1 MATDQDVVRRVLA
14 GDTEAFRVLVER
26 HADRLHG
33 VLVRLLAD
41 PQAAAEVAQ
50 DTLVKAYRR
59 LASYRG
65 EASFGTWLIQIGV
78 HEARDR
84 HRRTQRRGD
93 AGIVSLE
100 AVRGENPHG
109 WEAAAA
115 RDRADPLDHAQTAE
129 AWRLLEE
136 ELCGLPP
143 AFREVFTLRHLEEL
157 DYPDIAR
164 ITGDSIGTLK
174 VRVHRARLLL
184 RERMRARGY
193 QPDAAGPARDGPPVR
208 RRKGS

>member
-1 MATDQDVVRRVLA
+1 MTTDQDVVRQVLA

-33 VLVRLLAD
+33 VLMRILAD

-65 EASFGTWLIQIGV
+65 EAAFGTWLIQIGV

-84 HRRTQRRGD
+84 HRTHRRRD
-93 AGIVSLE
+93 NAGIVSLE
-100 AVRGENPHG
+100 AVRAADPHG
-109 WEAAAA
+109 WEAGAA
-115 RDRADPLDHAQTAE
+115 RDRDDPLDHAQTAE
-129 AWRLLEE
+129 AWRLLQE
-136 ELCGLPP
+136 ELAGLPAP
-143 AFREVFTLRHLEEL
+143 FREVFTLRHLEEL
-157 DYPDIAR
+157 DYLDIAR
-164 ITGDSIGTLK
+164 ITGDSVGTLK

-193 QPDAAGPARDGPPVR
+193 QPDMEDSSREGPPVR